1 MRKSRSY
8 YLVKFLDIVYV
19 SNLYVFFGV
28 IASGLI
34 NKLIIPYDEER
45 VTILNLLYLIFII
58 SLLALAVIL
67 IRNLIKFW
75 IPSPFDGIAGFKH
88 HFLRELNGNVL
99 LAFSFL
105 IFLRDSLREYIYNL
119 YKLI

>member
-1 MRKSRSY
+1 MYFLLPNNRLCS
-8 YLVKFLDIVYV
+8 KF
-19 SNLYVFFGV
+19 
-28 IASGLI
+28 
-34 NKLIIPYDEER
+34 
-45 VTILNLLYLIFII
+45 
-58 SLLALAVIL
+58 
-67 IRNLIKFW
+67 RNLIKFW